1 MSRSKT
7 GEAGSLPAASRGD
20 RSPQA
25 SRLPQLQEST
35 CPAAVS
41 LMCPSVQALPPSP
54 LIRLQSRFVPKA
66 FWRHGNICSHL
77 ARIPEHSRVALIPCA
92 GGLEGSDCKGAK
104 APGFL
109 KKESGLKAVANS
121 CPRDLTCQTISG
133 ASSFTL
139 LTDTHTWSVSLHS
152 RDLFT
157 PSTCSRIPG
166 PFHEAPLGLPTTN
179 TRPHGSDGSIGHHS
193 ACLHGLPP
201 SRPLPQHSCRLP
213 P

>member
-1 MSRSKT
+1 MRLAACLQPLQETAAPRPPGSPSSRS
-7 GEAGSLPAASRGD
+7 
-20 RSPQA
+20 Q
-25 SRLPQLQEST
+25 
-35 CPAAVS
+35 PAAVS

-77 ARIPEHSRVALIPCA
+77 ARIPEHSRAALIPCA
-92 GGLEGSDCKGAK
+92 GGLEGGVCKGAK

-109 KKESGLKAVANS
+109 EKKESGLKAGANS

-166 PFHEAPLGLPTTN
+166 PLHEAPSGLPPTN

-193 ACLHGLPP
+193 ACLHGLPM